1 MLNLKI
7 NMFIFHFLLSIVVP
21 KMLSEVGHSFL
32 VMIWKRMY
40 KFILHLIMC
49 GWLFLLLLLLFSL
62 TFLNHVRD
70 IKDPEHP
77 YSLEEL
83 KVITEDAIEVDDQ
96 QSYVR

>member
-7 NMFIFHFLLSIVVP
+7 NMFMFHFLLNIVVP
-21 KMLSEVGHSFL
+21 KMLSEVDHSFL

-49 GWLFLLLLLLFSL
+49 GQLFLLILLFSL
-62 TFLNHVRD
+62 TFLNHVKD
-70 IKDPEHP
+70 IKDPKHP

-83 KVITEDAIEVDDQ
+83 KVIIEDAIDVDDQ